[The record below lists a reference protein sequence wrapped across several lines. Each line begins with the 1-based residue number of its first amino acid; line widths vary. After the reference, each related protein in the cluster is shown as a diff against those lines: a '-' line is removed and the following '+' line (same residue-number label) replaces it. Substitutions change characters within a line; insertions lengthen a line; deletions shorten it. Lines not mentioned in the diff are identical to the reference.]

1 MIEINNK
8 KHPDMEGLSF
18 CLKSIGKYRH
28 DTRNHIRHLLI
39 KKGFV
44 VATDGNRLHRYKLF
58 SKYQSGLYRIFK
70 VSKYNIVLVRTK
82 LPISDWPKY
91 EKLFKT
97 KKPHTK
103 FHADFYDRSYPAGL
117 AKVIRSLPNECSI
130 NPHHLK
136 DLDDSFDVTI
146 SKDQT
151 DPVLFEN
158 GNKSAAIML
167 MRPQGVGI

>member
-28 DTRNHIRHLLI
+28 DTRNHIRH
-39 KKGFV
+39 
-44 VATDGNRLHRYKLF
+44 H
-58 SKYQSGLYRIFK
+58 
-70 VSKYNIVLVRTK
+70 
-82 LPISDWPKY
+82 
-91 EKLFKT
+91 
-97 KKPHTK
+97 
-103 FHADFYDRSYPAGL
+103 
-117 AKVIRSLPNECSI
+117 ECSI
-130 NPHHLK
+130 NPHYLK

-167 MRPQGVGI
+167 MRPQGI